1 MSKKEGKQSFN
12 QARAFLQKAYKEEAF
27 EDTANLNFM
36 STGSIALDWVLGRG
50 LAVGKIYEFFG
61 NEGSGKT
68 TAALTAAAEA
78 QRQGRAV
85 MYVDFEHV
93 LDTDY
98 ARDMIGVS
106 MDPNKWLV
114 VQPMTAEA
122 GFDMML
128 DTIAKFDIGLAII
141 DSVAAMVPKEE
152 VEGEVSKITVG
163 LQARVMGK
171 GLRKLTHAAHI
182 NSTTVIFINQ
192 VRDKIGGLSWDTVT
206 TPGGKALKF
215 FASGRIQMSKF
226 KTLDDGIRV
235 KVQMKKSKVIS
246 SQKRKSFFDIRS
258 GIGIDKAGEVLD
270 LGVEYNI
277 IKQPTTQSHKFP
289 RVNGVVKG
297 GAKAARLMLRK
308 PKNDWYVQKLRD
320 AIFDAMLMQECE
332 KMEQMPSIDDDDPS
346 LVIDVGDADMSLDLS
361 DLPEMDVSMPGK
373 KPKIVEDDTEVDTD
387 TISDEEAA

>member
-1 MSKKEGKQSFN
+1 MSKKDGKQSFS

-27 EDTANLNFM
+27 EDTKNLNFI
-36 STGSIALDWVLGRG
+36 STGSMALDWVLGRG

-98 ARDMIGVS
+98 ARDMLGVS

-141 DSVAAMVPKEE
+141 DSVAAMVPKDE
-152 VEGEVSKITVG
+152 VDGEVSKVTVG
-163 LQARVMGK
+163 LQARVMGR

-182 NSTTVIFINQ
+182 NNTTVVFINQ
-192 VRDKIGGLSWDTVT
+192 VRDKIGGLSFDNVT

-226 KTLDDGIRV
+226 KTLDDGIKV
-235 KVQMKKSKVIS
+235 KVQTKKSKVVS
-246 SQKRKSFFDIRS
+246 SQKRKSFFSIRS
-258 GIGIDKAGEVLD
+258 GIGIDKAGEMLD
-270 LGVEYNI
+270 LGVEYDI

-289 RVNGVVKG
+289 RVSGVVKG

-308 PKNDWYVQKLRD
+308 PKNDWYVQKLRA
-320 AIFDAMLMQECE
+320 AIFDAMIKQECE
-332 KMEQMPSIDDDDPS
+332 KMEQMPSFDDDDPS
-346 LVIDVGDADMSLDLS
+346 LVIDVGDADMSLDLG
-361 DLPEMDVSMPGK
+361 DLPEMDVSMPKK
-373 KPKIVEDDTEVDTD
+373 KPKIVENDAEVDTD